1 MPVSL
6 FGVPPL
12 PTAKGERCGGLM
24 EIAQENPAEVFPA
37 HTLFLAKAVGACVE
51 TGRSLHYPPVIVMV
65 TGDFVC
71 FFLCFPPHCYLP
83 PGHSAANTRRRAL
96 GLRPAG
102 KNDALSGC
110 VPGLPPCLEPI
121 LPEKHALL
129 SPHVII
135 TFSELENTVCYSVP
149 GPTDWNPP
157 GDMGSSDRPPAKSW
171 FCRGGPARHRPE
183 WRDSPA
189 HARIIR
195 FSCDMDFRR
204 YAGAQKSAV
213 YSHNDVYAQRI
224 VE

>member
-1 MPVSL
+1 M
-6 FGVPPL
+6 
-12 PTAKGERCGGLM
+12 
-24 EIAQENPAEVFPA
+24 
-37 HTLFLAKAVGACVE
+37 
-51 TGRSLHYPPVIVMV
+51 
-65 TGDFVC
+65 
-71 FFLCFPPHCYLP
+71 FFLCFPFIAIWPLRHP
-83 PGHSAANTRRRAL
+83 TANARRRAL

-135 TFSELENTVCYSVP
+135 TFSELENTVCYSIP

-157 GDMGSSDRPPAKSW
+157 GDMDSSDRPPAKSR
-171 FCRGGPARHRPE
+171 FCQGGPARHRPE
-183 WRDSPA
+183 QRDSPA

-195 FSCDMDFRR
+195 FLCDMDLRR